1 MRGRIFPTPVKILIA
16 DLHEAAKDKP
26 HGYFAEVTMAGVVDG
41 DVLHLEPQ
49 VYAKLRQK
57 YSPQIAPSLMQQAR
71 NVAGAAS
78 RVAKAAVKGEQIK
91 VAPEEVTRRM
101 GICNICE
108 HFNNGRCKLCG
119 CIINFKTRLETEHC
133 PDKPPRW

>member
-1 MRGRIFPTPVKILIA
+1 VKILIS

-26 HGYFAEVTMAGVVDG
+26 PGYFEEVTTSGVIEG

-57 YSPQIAPSLMQQAR
+57 YSPQTSPSLMQQAR
-71 NVAGAAS
+71 NAAIAAGS
-78 RVAKAAVKGEQIK
+78 VAKAAVKGERIK
-91 VAPEEVTRRM
+91 VDPAEVTRRM
-101 GICNICE
+101 GICNTCE
-108 HFNNGRCKLCG
+108 HFNNGRCNLCG